1 MQCGQPQ
8 DWGRFLGRLERMTSF
23 FRWDL
28 EKPECINWIKCIS
41 AFGLFAVLCGAL
53 QCFAGTKAQ
62 LLLQSPDLTV
72 TLTTS
77 DDLWRPPI
85 HPLGSAP
92 ASPAAPADAAGQ
104 TSEEGRESPSAIPV
118 RAPRTSKAGDRL
130 VFGEAVHQL
139 QKVHVSKFIQPMNID
154 IEWYRY

>member
-8 DWGRFLGRLERMTSF
+8 DWGYFLGRLEKMTSF

-28 EKPECINWIKCIS
+28 EKPECIKCIS
-41 AFGLFAVLCGAL
+41 TFGLFAVLCRH
-53 QCFAGTKAQ
+53 
-62 LLLQSPDLTV
+62 QSTIASAKPWPYGDLN
-72 TLTTS
+72 
-77 DDLWRPPI
+77 DLRRRRPPI

-104 TSEEGRESPSAIPV
+104 TSEEGRESPSAIRV

-139 QKVHVSKFIQPMNID
+139 QKVHVSKFIQPMKID
-154 IEWYRY
+154 IEWIRMI